1 MTEETRCGF
10 VVLLG
15 APNAGKS
22 TLMNLM
28 VGAKVSIVTHKAQT
42 TRIRIRG
49 IVTEGPA
56 QIVFVDT
63 PGIFA
68 APKRRLER
76 AMVASAWAEAG
87 EADFS
92 LLLVDAARGLD
103 DDSRRIVERLKNTG
117 RRAVLALNKID
128 LVKRQ
133 SLLAPAAELDAIG
146 AFGNVFMISART
158 GDGVADLRAYLARRL
173 PVGPWLYPEDQL
185 ADLPLRLM
193 AAEVT
198 REKAFLRL
206 HQELP
211 YALTVET
218 DDWRE
223 HVDGG
228 VRIGQTIYVERDS
241 QKAIVLGKGGR
252 SIKAIRTQAQAELAA
267 ALEQPVH
274 LFIHVKVRK
283 GWTEDRERYRELGLN
298 FQA

>member
-146 AFGNVFMISART
+146 AFGDVFMISART

-283 GWTEDRERYRELGLN
+283 GWAEDRERYRELGLN

>member
-133 SLLAPAAELDAIG
+133 SLLALAAELDAIG
-146 AFGNVFMISART
+146 AFGDVFMISART

>member
-283 GWTEDRERYRELGLN
+283 GWAEDRERYRELGLN

>member
-133 SLLAPAAELDAIG
+133 SLLALAAELDAIG

-283 GWTEDRERYRELGLN
+283 GWAEDRERYRELGLN

>member
-87 EADFS
+87 EADFA
-92 LLLVDAARGLD
+92 LLLVDVARGLD
-103 DDSRRIVERLKNTG
+103 DDTRRIVERLKNTG

-133 SLLAPAAELDAIG
+133 SLLALAAELDAIG
-146 AFGNVFMISART
+146 AFGDVFMISART